1 MADIESQSGHDS
13 MRQAEGGGAV
23 SVNESQE
30 DQGQHEE
37 FCVMSTKN
45 DTTINLTATSASDTI
60 SVDNTNDELISTR
73 API

>member
-13 MRQAEGGGAV
+13 IRQAEGGGAV

-37 FCVMSTKN
+37 VCVMSTKRL
-45 DTTINLTATSASDTI
+45 TTIDLTVT
-60 SVDNTNDELISTR
+60 
-73 API
+73 